1 MDRRTVILLGVALVA
16 AIVAAWAVRSW
27 MAAQEPQV
35 VAEPT
40 PVKQQDSG
48 TEVLVAASNLRA
60 GLIVTPE
67 HLRWQS
73 WPSENVSEAYV
84 TRKAGAKGDFVGSV
98 ARGLITSGEP
108 VTSARMVKPGER
120 GFLAAVLSPDM
131 RAVTVPVNPTSGVA
145 GFVFPG
151 DRVDMIVTHQVA
163 GSDGGRRRASETVLT
178 DVRVLAVDQKT
189 EDVEGKPSVASTV
202 TLEVTPRQVEEV
214 AVARQLGTLSLSLR
228 SLPSGFE
235 PAMADGEPAGKNGL
249 SHRPPQPGNTVTWDS
264 QVSEVLGGAG
274 PGSQQNVVVMR
285 GGKSSAQNFQ
295 KVDQ

>member
-40 PVKQQDSG
+40 PAPPQDRG
-48 TEVLVAASNLRA
+48 TEILVAASNLRA
-60 GLIVTPE
+60 GLIVAPE

-73 WPSENVSEAYV
+73 WPGENVSDAYI
-84 TRKAGAKGDFVGSV
+84 TRKTGAKGDFTGSV
-98 ARGLITSGEP
+98 TRDLITAGEP
-108 VTSARMVKPGER
+108 ITNARMVKSGER

-189 EDVEGKPSVASTV
+189 EDIEDKPSVASTV

-214 AVARQLGTLSLSLR
+214 AVARQLGNLSLSLR
-228 SLPSGFE
+228 SLPSDFE
-235 PAMADGEPAGKNGL
+235 PAVADGAPAGKNAA
-249 SHRPPQPGNTVTWDS
+249 SHRPPKPGNTVTWDS
-264 QVSEVLGGAG
+264 QVSKVLGGAG
-274 PGSQQNVVVMR
+274 PGSQQNVVIMR
-285 GGKSSAQNFQ
+285 GGKSAAQNFQ
-295 KVDQ
+295 KVGQ